1 MTSQQQNTPAPTER
15 AGYDVKAAQDKWRPV
30 WEKLDPFRALD
41 DGSKER
47 RYALTMFP
55 YPSGDL
61 HMGHGEV
68 LALHD
73 VLARYWRL
81 KGYDVLNPIGWD
93 SFGLPAENAAIRR
106 NEHPAVYTYAN
117 IETQAES
124 LRRYGLSFDWSRR
137 LHTSDPDYYR
147 WTQWLFLRFRE
158 AGLTDRR
165 ASYVNW
171 CPNDQTVLANE
182 QVVGGVCDRCGA
194 VVTKRQL
201 TQWYFRIT
209 EYAQRLLDDM
219 SLLQGRWP
227 ERVLAM
233 QRNWIGRSEG
243 AFVDFAVEGLDEPL
257 RVFTTRPD
265 TLFGTT
271 FMVVAPE
278 SPLAVRLVSDDRR
291 DAFEAY
297 LQQAQRATEIERMST
312 ERPKT
317 GVFLGAYATNPA
329 NGQQIPIWAADYV
342 LADYGTG
349 AIMAVPGQDQR
360 DWEFAVTYDLPIVR
374 TVQPPDDFD
383 GDAYVGEGLT
393 INSSNDDI
401 SLDGLGVEDAKARIT
416 DWLEAQGLGERTVNY
431 RLRDWLLSRQRYWGC
446 PIPIV
451 HCDVCGEVPVPDD
464 QLPVELPHLTGTD
477 LAPKGTSPLAA
488 ATDWVE
494 TTCPSCGG
502 PARRDT
508 DTMDTFVDSSW
519 YFLRYC
525 SSDYTEAAYDPEAA
539 NRWMPAANYFGGAE
553 HAVLHL
559 LYFRFFTKVLHDL
572 GMLDAVE
579 PTVSLIC
586 QGQVINQGKSM
597 SKSLGNGVDLGEQ
610 IDNFGVD
617 AVRLT
622 LVFAGPPE
630 DDIDWSDLSPA
641 GSLRFLQRAWRLAH
655 DVTSEPGTDTT
666 AGDVDLRRVTH
677 RTVHEVEQ
685 LLESRRFNV
694 AVARMMELVNASR
707 RAVDSGPG
715 GADPAVR
722 EATEVV
728 AQLLSLVAPHTA
740 EEMWEALGHP
750 PTVATTTWP
759 EVDEQLLVEDTV
771 TCVVQVQGKVR
782 ARLEVPPDV
791 DAEELERLALA
802 DPGVQRVVDGREV
815 RRVVVR
821 PPAWSTWSSDSAVS
835 AYDVLAASASRRCL
849 ANAYAT
855 IQCGWMRAYTMS
867 SPQLLGD
874 EP

>member
-1 MTSQQQNTPAPTER
+1 VTSQQDSTPASESHAPTAR
-15 AGYDVKAAQDKWRPV
+15 AVYDVHAAQEKWRPV
-30 WEKLDPFRALD
+30 WERLDPFRALD
-41 DGSKER
+41 DGSRER

-81 KGYDVLNPIGWD
+81 RGYDVLNPIGWD

-124 LRRYGLSFDWSRR
+124 LRRYAISFDWSRR

-194 VVTKRQL
+194 VVTKREL
-201 TQWYFRIT
+201 TQWYFQIT
-209 EYAQRLLDDM
+209 RYAQRLLDDM
-219 SLLQGRWP
+219 EMLQGRWP

-243 AFVDFAVEGLDEPL
+243 AFADFAVEDDGEPL

-265 TLFGTT
+265 TLFGAT

-278 SPLAVRLVSDDRR
+278 SPLAARLVSAGQRG
-291 DAFEAY
+291 AFETY
-297 LQQAQRATEIERMST
+297 LAQTQRATEIERMST

-317 GVFLGAYATNPA
+317 GVFLGAYATNPVT
-329 NGQQIPIWAADYV
+329 GRQIPIWAADYV

-360 DWEFAVTYDLPIVR
+360 DWDFAAAHDLPIVR
-374 TVQPPDDFD
+374 TVQPPDGFD
-383 GDAYVGEGLT
+383 GEAYVGEGVVV
-393 INSSNDDI
+393 NSSNDEI
-401 SLDGLGVEDAKARIT
+401 SLDGLGVEEAKARIT
-416 DWLEAQGLGERTVNY
+416 DWLEAKGLGERTVNY

-451 HCDVCGEVPVPDD
+451 HCDACGEVAVPD
-464 QLPVELPHLTGTD
+464 QELPVELPHLSGTD
-477 LAPKGTSPLAA
+477 LAPQGTSPLAA
-488 ATDWVE
+488 ATEWVQ

-502 PARRDT
+502 PGRRDT

-525 SSDYTEAAYDPEAA
+525 SPGYEDGPYDPEVA

-579 PTVSLIC
+579 PTLSLIT
-586 QGQVINQGKSM
+586 QGQVINLGRSM

-610 IDNFGVD
+610 LDRFGVD

-630 DDIDWSDLSPA
+630 DDIDWSDLSPG

-655 DVTSEPGTDTT
+655 DVTSPPEADPA
-666 AGDVDLRRVTH
+666 AGAEDLRRVTH
-677 RTVHEVEQ
+677 RTVREVEQ
-685 LLESRRFNV
+685 LLDTRRFNV
-694 AVARMMELVNASR
+694 AVARIMELVNASR
-707 RAVDSGPG
+707 RAVDAGPG
-715 GADPAVR
+715 GSDPAVR
-722 EATEVV
+722 EAVQVV
-728 AQLLSLVAPHTA
+728 AQLLSLVAPYTA
-740 EEMWEALGHP
+740 EEMWELLGHE
-750 PTVATTTWP
+750 PTVATSAWP
-759 EVDEQLLVEDTV
+759 EVDERLLVEDTV

-782 ARLEVPPDV
+782 ARLEVAPDIG
-791 DAEELERLALA
+791 AAELEELALA
-802 DPGVQRVVDGREV
+802 DRAVQRLVDGAQV
-815 RRVVVR
+815 RRVIVRAPRLVNVV
-821 PPAWSTWSSDSAVS
+821 
-835 AYDVLAASASRRCL
+835 L
-849 ANAYAT
+849 
-855 IQCGWMRAYTMS
+855 
-867 SPQLLGD
+867 
-874 EP
+874 